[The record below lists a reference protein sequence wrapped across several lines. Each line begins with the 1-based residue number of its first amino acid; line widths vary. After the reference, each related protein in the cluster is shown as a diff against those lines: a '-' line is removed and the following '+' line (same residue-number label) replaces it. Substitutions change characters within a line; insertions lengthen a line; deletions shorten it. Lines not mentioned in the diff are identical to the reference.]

1 MFIPYPPEF
10 CSTPISPFAFRDNK
24 LTGVNED
31 EATRVLCY
39 ALTLFLIKA
48 LKERKECKEVRI
60 VTRAL
65 DGTYFERQ
73 PSPQALEFVGTA
85 LVKKPFNNSDHSCAL
100 SWCQAL
106 YLRDIFKSGF
116 QRPQILPTELFDYL
130 KANVQGT
137 ECFDYSLDYLNLN
150 GTYKFGS

>member
-1 MFIPYPPEF
+1 MLNFFAGESITAKVESDKTKKLIIIRFLQGSPMFIPYPPEF

-73 PSPQALEFVGTA
+73 PSPQALEFAGTA

-100 SWCQAL
+100 SWSPPL

-116 QRPQILPTELFDYL
+116 QRP
-130 KANVQGT
+130 
-137 ECFDYSLDYLNLN
+137 
-150 GTYKFGS
+150 